1 MYIGNKKINSSE
13 LDENTILVKLKD
25 NTETKISKE
34 LFDIIATEE
43 KGDGT
48 IMDNINNY
56 FAKKFVAELAY
67 YNLDFYMVQNV
78 AQAMGVLSHNLREGL
93 IRKTFNCSGGD
104 TIPLNK
110 LIDNDENLRSHSA

>member
-78 AQAMGVLSHNLREGL
+78 AQAMGVLSHNLRESL
-93 IRKTFNCSGGD
+93 IRKTFECSGGD

>member
-1 MYIGNKKINSSE
+1 MYIGNNKITFSE

-25 NTETKISKE
+25 NSETKISKE
-34 LFDIIATEE
+34 LFDIIATEK

-48 IMDNINNY
+48 IMDNINNH

-67 YNLDFYMVQNV
+67 YNLDFYMVSNV
-78 AQAMGVLSHNLREGL
+78 AQSMGVLTHNLREVL
-93 IRKTFNCSGGD
+93 LRKTFECSGGE

-110 LIDNDENLRSHSA
+110 LIIEDE